1 MTLAPDQVDQ
11 LPASRAGVLTLLG
24 GTLAFD
30 FANTSSGRGWPSHLE
45 HLHAAQDVAD
55 WAEHV
60 KLLSP
65 ADAVWLRGALTS
77 DPALAD
83 LLLRRAL
90 STREDIHAICAEIAT
105 GRPVPSLRLDSLA
118 RAHAANLAHAR
129 LVDENGRY
137 VWSWEPRQWP
147 VEALLGPIVLSALT
161 TLTQGD
167 LARLKRC
174 QNEKCGWV
182 FFDTTK
188 NRSRRWCEME
198 ICGNRAKQKR
208 FAARGR

>member
-1 MTLAPDQVDQ
+1 V
-11 LPASRAGVLTLLG
+11 
-24 GTLAFD
+24 
-30 FANTSSGRGWPSHLE
+30 
-45 HLHAAQDVAD
+45 D

-60 KLLSP
+60 KLMSS
-65 ADAVWLRGALTS
+65 ADATWMHGVLNS

-90 STREDIHAICAEIAT
+90 STRDDIHAICVAVAA
-105 GRPVPSLRLDSLA
+105 GDDVPPLRLDSLA
-118 RAHAANLAHAR
+118 RAHAANLAHAH
-129 LVDENGRY
+129 LVEENGRY
-137 VWSWEPRQWP
+137 AWSWEPRQWP

-174 QNEKCGWV
+174 RNEKCGWV

-188 NRSRRWCEME
+188 NRSRRWCEMDV
-198 ICGNRAKQKR
+198 CGNRAKQKR
-208 FAARGR
+208 FAARAR